1 MRTLYLYS
9 KSGCGACYEAKQFL
23 NNLGIPFVEID
34 VEQNRQALQK
44 LYRDGHQY
52 VPQFYADD
60 RLFMRGGWKTVKT
73 MRKHE
78 ILDRLK

>member
-9 KSGCGACYEAKQFL
+9 KSGCGACHDAKQFL
-23 NNLGIPFVEID
+23 TKLEIPFIEIN
-34 VEQNRQALQK
+34 VEQDKAALTK
-44 LYRDGHQY
+44 LYKDGHQY
-52 VPQFYADD
+52 VPQFYADGQ
-60 RLFMRGGWKTVKT
+60 LLMRGGWKTVKT